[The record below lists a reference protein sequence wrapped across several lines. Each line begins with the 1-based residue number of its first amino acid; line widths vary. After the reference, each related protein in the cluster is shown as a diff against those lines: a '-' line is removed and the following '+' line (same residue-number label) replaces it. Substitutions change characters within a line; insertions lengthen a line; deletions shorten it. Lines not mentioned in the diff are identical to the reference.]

1 MKNKEVK
8 KLMKKLKITL
18 AIIMASSLAVP
29 APYGV
34 YAAEENSAM
43 EEGENVTAGET
54 QNDSEATNEAVEE
67 DGQLTDTAQESGDN
81 QESGAVEDTD
91 NGQEADSQKPGE
103 SQGAEDA
110 AQPEEDQEP
119 EADAQPE
126 EGQKPEEG
134 EKSGYYLEG
143 NRVINGETGEAYKGT
158 GFILIDDQYYYVVN
172 GIWNK
177 ELRDVVKVT
186 NVDGAK
192 GKWWYVKNGKAD
204 FTADTVAQNS
214 NGWWYIEDGCVNFD
228 YDGFAENSNGWWYCR
243 SGEVDFQINGV
254 IKGEVNGENGWWYV
268 EDSQVKFIDTV
279 ARNSNGWWCIENGKV
294 NFNCNS
300 VEENSNGWWK
310 IRDGKVDFKYNG
322 LAENGNGC
330 WLIRNGKVD
339 FSARDVVS
347 GTVNGK
353 YGWWYVEGGKVTYKT
368 TVAENSNG
376 WWYIEKG
383 KVNFECNSIVQNQN
397 GWWKIRDGKVD
408 FGFTGIAQNQNGWWY
423 CKGGKVQFETTTVV
437 NGTVDGETAWWYVE
451 KGKVNK
457 SYNGLGSNSNGTWLV
472 ENGRVD
478 FSFSGK
484 KTING
489 VEYTFK
495 EGRCMNNYRGWKKLG
510 GKYYYFDR
518 NTGAQMK
525 NCTVDGIRLNSD
537 GSAVSSAYNN
547 EKIRTM
553 IKARS
558 IMESITNKSD
568 SKETKLRKCFDWV
581 MKHPY
586 KRYRT
591 LKVARQKAGWEMLFA
606 NDHFERGQGCC
617 VADACAFAFLAH
629 ECGYGTVYICDGGS
643 HAWVEINGY
652 LYDPMMAEEA
662 GYDKYYHSNYKK
674 ANFSITS
681 DQVNRKKI

>member
-1 MKNKEVK
+1 MTANVQ
-8 KLMKKLKITL
+8 TVF
-18 AIIMASSLAVP
+18 AVGGDN
-29 APYGV
+29 AP
-34 YAAEENSAM
+34 EESQVQ
-43 EEGENVTAGET
+43 EEY
-54 QNDSEATNEAVEE
+54 
-67 DGQLTDTAQESGDN
+67 TDTS
-81 QESGAVEDTD
+81 
-91 NGQEADSQKPGE
+91 GE
-103 SQGAEDA
+103 SQV
-110 AQPEEDQEP
+110 QEEYTDPVEETNSEEPDPEP
-119 EADAQPE
+119 EDRANSWRYTDGQPYENRSRARARAFTGYTTWPTNVEGAVGYGIDVSEHQGVIDWSKVKAAGVDFAIVRCGYGSDSVSQDDDYWKINADACEQYNIPF
-126 EGQKPEEG
+126 GT
-134 EKSGYYLEG
+134 YL
-143 NRVINGETGEAYKGT
+143 YS
-158 GFILIDDQYYYVVN
+158 Y
-172 GIWNK
+172 
-177 ELRDVVKVT
+177 
-186 NVDGAK
+186 
-192 GKWWYVKNGKAD
+192 
-204 FTADTVAQNS
+204 ADTVAKARSEAQHVLRLVEGYKLSYPIYYDLEENSIRNKLSRSQIADIAEAFCDTIEAAGYEAAIYANTDWLTNYLTDSRFDQWDKWCAQYNTTCTYTGSYSMWQCSSTGRVDGISGNVDLNVDLGAALAAHFIPGANGFNQSPANDEWYYYQNGEVQYGLEDVIKGTVDGVNAWWHVS
-214 NGWWYIEDGCVNFD
+214 NGKVVYDTTVAKNSKGWWYIE
-228 YDGFAENSNGWWYCR
+228 
-243 SGEVDFQINGV
+243 
-254 IKGEVNGENGWWYV
+254 
-268 EDSQVKFIDTV
+268 
-279 ARNSNGWWCIENGKV
+279 
-294 NFNCNS
+294 
-300 VEENSNGWWK
+300 
-310 IRDGKVDFKYNG
+310 
-322 LAENGNGC
+322 
-330 WLIRNGKVD
+330 NGKVD
-339 FSARDVVS
+339 FSAN
-347 GTVNGK
+347 TVAKNSK
-353 YGWWYVEGGKVTYKT
+353 GWWV
-368 TVAENSNG
+368 
-376 WWYIEKG
+376 
-383 KVNFECNSIVQNQN
+383 
-397 GWWKIRDGKVD
+397 IRDGKVN
-408 FGFTGIAQNQNGWWY
+408 FNYNGFAENQNGWWY